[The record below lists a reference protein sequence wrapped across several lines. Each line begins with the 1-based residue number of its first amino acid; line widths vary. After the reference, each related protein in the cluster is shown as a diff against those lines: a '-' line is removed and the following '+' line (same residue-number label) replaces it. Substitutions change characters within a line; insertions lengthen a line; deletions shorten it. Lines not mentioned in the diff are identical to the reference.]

1 MEKTMRRRGLLSI
14 LLVLTL
20 LLAPLS
26 ALRVRAD
33 QGVTATA
40 SANGSGDWKGSDQA
54 PEYETFCKEAE

>member
-1 MEKTMRRRGLLSI
+1 MEKTARRRSLLSV
-14 LLVLTL
+14 LLVLTF

-40 SANGSGDWKGSDQA
+40 SANGSGEWKAIISI
-54 PEYETFCKEAE
+54 